1 MQWHHGDLKGRACA
15 LLAVLTGNV
24 GQLGGGISTYVG
36 QYKTRFSTA
45 SWFIPEKAKRASA
58 PFHYAVNGRTDT
70 MSATFPK
77 NGLKAI
83 VVGWGNPFEQHNVA
97 NWLQQARESGELECV
112 ICFEF
117 QHTKTVDNSDVAF
130 ASASWYEKT
139 ELVITPLHP
148 WVQIMQPMV
157 DPPGEA
163 RPEIWTCKELA
174 CRIDPTL
181 ADQWPEFGPEEAEK
195 NS

>member
-1 MQWHHGDLKGRACA
+1 MC
-15 LLAVLTGNV
+15 
-24 GQLGGGISTYVG
+24 
-36 QYKTRFSTA
+36 A
-45 SWFIPEKAKRASA
+45 SWALTRAMWVSLVEVSPASVGRSKHILVRAYLVHSEKAKRASA

-130 ASASWYEKT
+130 AFGELVRKT

-148 WVQIMQPMV
+148 WVQLFNL
-157 DPPGEA
+157 
-163 RPEIWTCKELA
+163 WL
-174 CRIDPTL
+174 TL
-181 ADQWPEFGPEEAEK
+181 PVKRAQKFGPVK
-195 NS
+195 N

>member
-58 PFHYAVNGRTDT
+58 PFHYAVNGRTET

-77 NGLKAI
+77 NGLKAL

-112 ICFEF
+112 ICFTE
-117 QHTKTVDNSDVAF
+117 NF
-130 ASASWYEKT
+130 ASS
-139 ELVITPLHP
+139 L
-148 WVQIMQPMV
+148 
-157 DPPGEA
+157 
-163 RPEIWTCKELA
+163 
-174 CRIDPTL
+174 TL
-181 ADQWPEFGPEEAEK
+181 
-195 NS
+195 SILM